1 MQPSNDLTTETP
13 DYSARLATVEM
24 QVGALAD
31 TTQVVEELAGA
42 LDYLY
47 DTGADSSALQVV
59 SDNASML
66 LETNQQLDQALK
78 SLAEIART
86 VQQQRDATRQ
96 ALTALKA
103 AIEDVNTNVPEI
115 AELYDTVS
123 ETVQE
128 DVESYML
135 DVMWEILVDHITTE
149 SPLSYSEAVELTDLL
164 TGGLFEQD
172 HPIWQEL
179 RDWINHGILLI
190 EEGIPPQP
198 EDEF

>member
-96 ALTALKA
+96 ALSHLKA

>member
-13 DYSARLATVEM
+13 DYSAQLATVEM

-96 ALTALKA
+96 ALSHLKA

>member
-13 DYSARLATVEM
+13 DYSAQLATVEM

-59 SDNASML
+59 SDNASVL

-96 ALTALKA
+96 ALSHLKA

>member
-149 SPLSYSEAVELTDLL
+149 SPLTYSEALELTDLL
-164 TGGLFEQD
+164 TGGLIDPEHPVWQD
-172 HPIWQEL
+172 LRSWISRCVMLVEDGIHPEA
-179 RDWINHGILLI
+179 
-190 EEGIPPQP
+190 EAEY
-198 EDEF
+198 